1 MFGFLRKGPSPASS
15 LAIQQALVQQ
25 GLPFGMSVN
34 RLRVLT
40 RQGNYAGRSVRYF
53 CAFDTHQAAQGGVV
67 VRTLND
73 LDAYPDLVVGSGHVE
88 RDGAISLTR
97 REPPTTTP
105 SPTRAQ
111 ADRAGH
117 ADDAHLVFWDAV
129 GSRSSA
135 VHLSEAAASWHNA
148 RSTQT
153 TEPPLLKDR

>member
-1 MFGFLRKGPSPASS
+1 MFSFFRNIASPKSS

-25 GLPFGMSVN
+25 GLPLGMSVN

-53 CAFDTHQAAQGGVV
+53 RAFDVDQAAQGGVAP
-67 VRTLND
+67 RTFNE
-73 LDAYPDLVVGSGHVE
+73 LDAHPDLVVGSGHVE
-88 RDGAISLTR
+88 RDGAVALTR
-97 REPPTTTP
+97 REPSTIAP
-105 SPTRAQ
+105 SPTRAS

-117 ADDAHLVFWDAV
+117 ADDAHLVFWDAE

-148 RSTQT
+148 RSTGA
-153 TEPPLLKDR
+153 TEPALLKDR